1 MAREDTDYEST
12 TAGRPSVIWR
22 SKGWI
27 VAAAVLAGVAA
38 FAVGAVVPPTYESAA
53 TVRIVAQSPLS
64 SGQDL
69 VLASN
74 DLASQYSQLVESGPV
89 LDTAARRLNMRG
101 GTLNADVSGSTV
113 SGQNLVRI
121 TAHSGKPALAER
133 EARAVTDAF
142 VAQVQH
148 ANNDQSAA
156 YRQRVNSA
164 LAPIDKDIE
173 QARGAV
179 EKASE
184 AASTATAVTQAAA
197 TADLAGK
204 QAALTTLLT
213 QRQTIAAQLA
223 QTSAAQPSVQI
234 WSPAG
239 AGHKIA
245 PRPLLYALVAFVAA
259 ALVTAQIAVIV
270 RRPRAA

>member
-1 MAREDTDYEST
+1 MATHELQYAPT
-12 TAGRPSVIWR
+12 TARAGAVWR
-22 SKGWI
+22 SRGWI
-27 VAAAVLAGVAA
+27 VGAALLAGVAA
-38 FAVGAVVPPTYESAA
+38 LTVGAVVPPTYESAA

-89 LDTAARRLNMRG
+89 LDAAARHSRLSG
-101 GTLNADVSGSTV
+101 GTLGADVSGSTV
-113 SGQNLVRI
+113 SGQNLVRV
-121 TAHSGKPALAER
+121 TAHADKPALAEH
-133 EARAVTDAF
+133 EAQAVTDAF

-148 ANNDQSAA
+148 ANEGQSAE
-156 YRQRVNSA
+156 YKRRVNSA
-164 LAPIDKDIE
+164 LAPIDRDITRARSAVE
-173 QARGAV
+173 QASRV
-179 EKASE
+179 
-184 AASTATAVTQAAA
+184 AASAQVATQAAA

-223 QTSAAQPSVQI
+223 ETSAAQPSVQI

-245 PRPLLYALVAFVAA
+245 PRPVLYALVAFLAAGLVA
-259 ALVTAQIAVIV
+259 AQIAVIV
-270 RRPRAA
+270 RRPRRA